1 MRNKALTGAAF
12 ASALGGL
19 VALEDMRTTA
29 YLDIVGVPT
38 ICAGTT
44 KGVKLGDRYTE
55 EQCWEIAENEFR
67 DYERHVLKVIK
78 QPMNSNE
85 QTAFVWLTVN
95 IGKAGFASSSV
106 AREFNAGNNEQACHA
121 IRLWN
126 KVTVNGRKV
135 VSKGLDNRR
144 KAEEALCL
152 LPPKSS
158 WPSWLPRW

>member
-19 VALEDMRTTA
+19 VAFEGMELTA
-29 YLDIVGVPT
+29 YKDIVGVPT

-44 KGVKLGDRYTE
+44 AGVKMGDKKTAA
-55 EQCWEIAENEFR
+55 QCWEIAGEEYR
-67 DYERHVLKVIK
+67 KYESTVLRVIQK
-78 QPMNSNE
+78 PMKA
-85 QTAFVWLTVN
+85 QHQKAFTYLAVN
-95 IGKAGFASSSV
+95 IGDAGFAGSTV
-106 AREFNAGNNEQACHA
+106 ARKFNAGDTVGACHA
-121 IRLWN
+121 IRMWN

-152 LPPKSS
+152 YGIEPPSYS
-158 WPSWLPRW
+158 Y